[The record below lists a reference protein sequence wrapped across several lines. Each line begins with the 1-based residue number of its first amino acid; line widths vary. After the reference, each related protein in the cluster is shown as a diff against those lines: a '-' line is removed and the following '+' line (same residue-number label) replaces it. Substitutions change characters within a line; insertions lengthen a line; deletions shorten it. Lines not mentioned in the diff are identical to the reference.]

1 MRTTAVSSGAQAWAS
16 PAIVGAL
23 TCSALGAALG
33 KGLFAAVG
41 PEGVTALRL
50 GFSALLLM
58 VIGRPWR
65 KGPQRAPP
73 LAIIGFGVSLGLM
86 NILIYQA
93 FARLP
98 LGVAAAVEV
107 TGPLLVALAHS
118 RRSLDFLW
126 LATAVGGLLFLL
138 PLRTENDLDP
148 VGLLFAAGAAACW
161 ACYIL
166 FGKKISP
173 LGPARAVSLGMAV
186 AATFGVPFGVYN
198 AGASLLGWQILAV
211 GLLVALRSSAIPY
224 MLEMFAFRR
233 LPPSAL
239 GILLSAAP
247 AISALMGTLLLNE
260 RLSNQQMLSIV
271 LIMVGSAGCAIF
283 SRKAVA

>member
-1 MRTTAVSSGAQAWAS
+1 
-16 PAIVGAL
+16 
-23 TCSALGAALG
+23 
-33 KGLFAAVG
+33 
-41 PEGVTALRL
+41 
-50 GFSALLLM
+50 
-58 VIGRPWR
+58 
-65 KGPQRAPP
+65 
-73 LAIIGFGVSLGLM
+73 
-86 NILIYQA
+86 
-93 FARLP
+93 
-98 LGVAAAVEV
+98 
-107 TGPLLVALAHS
+107 HS
-118 RRSLDFLW
+118 RRPLDFLW

-186 AATFGVPFGVYN
+186 AAIFGVPFGVYN
-198 AGASLLGWQILAV
+198 AGGSLLGWQILAV
-211 GLLVALRSSAIPY
+211 GLLVALLSSAIPY

-233 LPPSAL
+233 LPPNAL

-247 AISALMGTLLLNE
+247 AISALMGALILNE

>member
-33 KGLFAAVG
+33 KSLFATVG

-58 VIGRPWR
+58 AIGRPWR
-65 KGPQRAPP
+65 KGPQRSLP

-118 RRSLDFLW
+118 RRPLDFLW

-148 VGLLFAAGAAACW
+148 V
-161 ACYIL
+161 
-166 FGKKISP
+166 
-173 LGPARAVSLGMAV
+173 
-186 AATFGVPFGVYN
+186 
-198 AGASLLGWQILAV
+198 
-211 GLLVALRSSAIPY
+211 
-224 MLEMFAFRR
+224 
-233 LPPSAL
+233 
-239 GILLSAAP
+239 
-247 AISALMGTLLLNE
+247 
-260 RLSNQQMLSIV
+260 
-271 LIMVGSAGCAIF
+271 
-283 SRKAVA
+283 